1 MQSSKA
7 FGSMPRLMN
16 CLSSVLLCVRLRAKQ
31 VASLYAVIGLSQR
44 IDRHVRTTP

>member
-1 MQSSKA
+1 
-7 FGSMPRLMN
+7 MPRLMN